1 MNAVFW
7 RKDKYTAVDKDTF
20 WLSET
25 PDTQSKYDGA
35 GCNRICTWVLLR
47 ETETGK
53 LLLHMNTHLDNAS
66 SEAANFGARL
76 IMQCMQA
83 LSEKYPQ
90 AQIVLTGDFKQN
102 RGMAAY
108 NAVAAELSDTLSAF
122 PDRADGTYQNRGETD
137 RSEPIDFIFVSDD
150 FNTLNYEI
158 LDDIP
163 EGYVSDHYGV
173 YAEFS
178 LE

>member
-76 IMQCMQA
+76 IMQRMQA

-90 AQIVLTGDFKQN
+90 AQIVLTGDFNQN

-108 NAVAAELSDTLSAF
+108 NAVAAEPVIRF
-122 PDRADGTYQNRGETD
+122 PLFRTGQTEHIRTGVKRTD
-137 RSEPIDFIFVSDD
+137 RSRS
-150 FNTLNYEI
+150 I
-158 LDDIP
+158 L
-163 EGYVSDHYGV
+163 
-173 YAEFS
+173 S
-178 LE
+178 LCLMILIRLIMRYWMIYRRAM

>member
-1 MNAVFW
+1 MRFSGVKIN
-7 RKDKYTAVDKDTF
+7 TAVDKGTF

-76 IMQCMQA
+76 IMQRMQA

-90 AQIVLTGDFKQN
+90 AQIVLTGDFNQN

-122 PDRADGTYQNRGETD
+122 PDRADGTIRTGVKRTD
-137 RSEPIDFIFVSDD
+137 RSRS
-150 FNTLNYEI
+150 I
-158 LDDIP
+158 L
-163 EGYVSDHYGV
+163 
-173 YAEFS
+173 S
-178 LE
+178 LCLMILIRLIMRYWMIYRRAM

>member
-76 IMQCMQA
+76 IMQRMQA

-90 AQIVLTGDFKQN
+90 AQIVLAGDFNQN

-108 NAVAAELSDTLSAF
+108 NAVPQNSVIRFPLSGQG
-122 PDRADGTYQNRGETD
+122 RRNI
-137 RSEPIDFIFVSDD
+137 SEPGRNGQIGADR
-150 FNTLNYEI
+150 
-158 LDDIP
+158 
-163 EGYVSDHYGV
+163 
-173 YAEFS
+173 FS
-178 LE
+178 LCV

>member
-53 LLLHMNTHLDNAS
+53 LLLHTNTHLDNAS
-66 SEAANFGARL
+66 SETANFGARL
-76 IMQCMQA
+76 IMQRMQA

-90 AQIVLTGDFKQN
+90 AQIVLTGDFNQN

-137 RSEPIDFIFVSDD
+137 RSEPIDFIFVFDD

>member
-66 SEAANFGARL
+66 SEAASFGARL
-76 IMQCMQA
+76 IMQRMQA

-90 AQIVLTGDFKQN
+90 AQIVLTGDFNQN

-122 PDRADGTYQNRGETD
+122 PDRADETYQTGVKRTD
-137 RSEPIDFIFVSDD
+137 RSRS
-150 FNTLNYEI
+150 I
-158 LDDIP
+158 L
-163 EGYVSDHYGV
+163 
-173 YAEFS
+173 S
-178 LE
+178 LCLMILIRLIMRYWMIYRRAM